1 MCFGGGST
9 PPPQQAPAPPPPDP
23 MEAPAAP
30 AFNED
35 MTNATN
41 ADAAVSGSRRG
52 RKALRVDLNAGTR
65 TNNQAATPAASSSAS
80 GLNIPA

>member
-9 PPPQQAPAPPPPDP
+9 PAQQQAPAPPPPEP

-35 MTNATN
+35 MTNASN
-41 ADAAVSGSRRG
+41 ADSAVSGSRRG
-52 RKALRVDLNAGTR
+52 RKALRVDLNTGAKTGGVA
-65 TNNQAATPAASSSAS
+65 NTPAASTAS
-80 GLNIPA
+80 QGLNIPT